1 MRLPDV
7 QATPRPAL
15 DVNTMPEIVSYDTNS
30 PRTPAEGAPLQLS
43 FQELW
48 KAADIER
55 GRAEISRAWC
65 VEKIAREATPAG
77 RDTYQ
82 RAVDGYTHTIAAFE
96 KIMRLL
102 DIMGTDFEIKRRL
115 WEIAEAEAAER
126 AAEGDHPDAENNA
139 S

>member
-1 MRLPDV
+1 MV
-7 QATPRPAL
+7 TS
-15 DVNTMPEIVSYDTNS
+15 EIVSYDTKGQNPA
-30 PRTPAEGAPLQLS
+30 PRDEGAPLS

-55 GRAEISRAWC
+55 GRAELSRAWC
-65 VEKIAREATPAG
+65 AEKMAAETDAGG

-82 RAVDGYTHTIAAFE
+82 RAIVSYTRTVAAFE

-102 DIMGTDFEIKRRL
+102 DIIGTDRTIKYRL

-126 AAEGDHPDAENNA
+126 VGVDDQPDAESNA
-139 S
+139 P